1 MASKE
6 VHPGRIMQ
14 TAFVVADLEAGIQTF
29 SRQLNIGGWAL
40 KENVSFSDILYR
52 GAPSDLKLRS
62 ATAYQGEMMY
72 ELIQQINDVPS
83 VYRELTDR
91 TGYGFHHFAIIVADV
106 ADEIAHYNARG
117 FSIAMDVRVA
127 KSGVRAVYIDCTEQ
141 THGMVEL
148 LQDTPITRAWM
159 EATAVLE
166 SELEAGGPRIT
177 KL

>member
-14 TAFVVADLEAGIQTF
+14 TAFVVAELEAGIETF

-40 KENVSFSDILYR
+40 KDNVLFSELVYR
-52 GAPSDLKLRS
+52 GAPSELKLRS

-83 VYRELTDR
+83 VYRELIDR
-91 TGYGFHHFAIIVADV
+91 TGYGFHHFGIIVSDLSA
-106 ADEIAHYNARG
+106 EIARYNAWG
-117 FSIAMDVRVA
+117 FSSAMDVRVA
-127 KSGVRAVYIDCTEQ
+127 KSGVRAVYIDCTKQ
-141 THGMVEL
+141 GHGMVEL
-148 LQDTPITRAWM
+148 LQDSPITRAWM
-159 EATAVLE
+159 EATAALE
-166 SELEAGGPRIT
+166 SALEAGGPRIT